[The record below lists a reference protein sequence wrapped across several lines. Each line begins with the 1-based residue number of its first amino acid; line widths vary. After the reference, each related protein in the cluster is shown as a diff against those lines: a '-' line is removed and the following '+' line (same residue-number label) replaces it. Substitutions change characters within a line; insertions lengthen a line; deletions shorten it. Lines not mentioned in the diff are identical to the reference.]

1 MVIKLGVEI
10 DININKMESTIIN
23 NILINKNNK
32 VRKDKQRFEDESRSK
47 NIMFG
52 GFNRV
57 VV

>member
-32 VRKDKQRFEDESRSK
+32 DKQRFEDESRSK